1 MMKSFSFNRFCKM
14 FRWYLSVN
22 LRSLLMWTGGY
33 VIAVFLGELM
43 FFGLS
48 ENNSQEHILRNIEQF
63 CTIFAVI
70 ALTVGLATLFADYNK
85 IVKREA
91 FLMLPA
97 SNLEKFLSAVIYAT
111 VVWALSVFVSL
122 ALGDTLRMVFRG
134 LAYSEKWLSI
144 IPMMLETLPQSFLR
158 IKNLSDNDV
167 WFDFMRMINITSV
180 FLWIHSVYILGGTL
194 LRKYS
199 FVATSLFIIICCIT
213 FFKAIYYFHFSMF
226 SVEWD
231 GEGYVSKEIGFIP
244 YVLAVALP
252 LISIFNYWA
261 SFHIFKGFQ
270 LITNKWTN
278 YDFFK

>member
-1 MMKSFSFNRFCKM
+1 
-14 FRWYLSVN
+14 
-22 LRSLLMWTGGY
+22 
-33 VIAVFLGELM
+33 
-43 FFGLS
+43 
-48 ENNSQEHILRNIEQF
+48 
-63 CTIFAVI
+63 
-70 ALTVGLATLFADYNK
+70 
-85 IVKREA
+85 
-91 FLMLPA
+91 
-97 SNLEKFLSAVIYAT
+97 
-111 VVWALSVFVSL
+111 
-122 ALGDTLRMVFRG
+122 
-134 LAYSEKWLSI
+134 
-144 IPMMLETLPQSFLR
+144 MMLETLPQSFLR

-167 WFDFMRMINITSV
+167 WFDFMRMINITSM